1 MGDEQLTNAL
11 NPPSVVQLT
20 YTTMQINPEDYL
32 PVDDYVL
39 RGPSALQ
46 APSQPASPVSQE
58 PASLDSVH
66 QALMAAE
73 RRGDYGQVGILSAQ
87 LDDLLSQVP
96 TTAPSSSQEPSQE
109 PSGTTQEASTQEEV
123 DASYNASEVKQ
134 ALNGTHG
141 AEEVNRV
148 HAWCNDNLSDEDLS
162 EYLGLIQ
169 SDDQE
174 ALVAFQS
181 LQKLASNAHYAPESE
196 GVEYESFSDEGVNTL
211 ISNYGDHGET
221 MVRLNQQFLAGQIT
235 QQQMQRAVL
244 SDPMLAMSVFDAKSK
259 GLITY

>member
-1 MGDEQLTNAL
+1 M
-11 NPPSVVQLT
+11 
-20 YTTMQINPEDYL
+20 
-32 PVDDYVL
+32 
-39 RGPSALQ
+39 
-46 APSQPASPVSQE
+46 
-58 PASLDSVH
+58 DSVH
-66 QALMAAE
+66 QALIDAE
-73 RRGDYGQVGILSAQ
+73 RRGDYGRVGILSAQ
-87 LDDLLSQVP
+87 LDDMLSQVP
-96 TTAPSSSQEPSQE
+96 VSAPDSTQEPAEE
-109 PSGTTQEASTQEEV
+109 PSGTTKEASTQEDV
-123 DASYNASEVKQ
+123 NARYDASEVKQ

-148 HAWCNDNLSDEDLS
+148 HAWANENLTDEELG

-181 LQKLASNAHYAPESE
+181 LQKMAGNDHYAPDPE
-196 GVEYESFSDEGVNTL
+196 GVEYSSFSQESTNTL
-211 ISNYGDHGET
+211 IANYGDHGET
-221 MVRLNQQFLAGQIT
+221 MVRLNQQFLSGQIT